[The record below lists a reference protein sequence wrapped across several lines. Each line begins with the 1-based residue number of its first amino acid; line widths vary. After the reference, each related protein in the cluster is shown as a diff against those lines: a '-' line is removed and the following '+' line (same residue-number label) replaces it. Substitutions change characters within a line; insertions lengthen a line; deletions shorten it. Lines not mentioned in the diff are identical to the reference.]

1 LESLKGR
8 DHLEDTNIDLRIL
21 KWILNKLIVRV
32 QIELTC
38 LRIDGIKNLVMNLW
52 VS

>member
-8 DHLEDTNIDLRIL
+8 DHLEDTDIDLRTL
-21 KWILNKLIVRV
+21 KCVLNKLSMRV

-38 LRIDGIKNLVMNLW
+38 HRIGGIKNVVMNL
-52 VS
+52 